1 MGFIA
6 LLLTI
11 INERNP
17 MSTKPGTESPDKKE
31 MGIGKFVGVI
41 GLSVV
46 GGLSAISLIQI
57 DANNTEAE
65 NNEILA
71 SYGFQDIHEA
81 TDFNGDTYTSAIN
94 QEIYYKVKVTS
105 EPNGKKSVSAVV
117 DPVQMNGGVQSVEVE
132 KDYSEYGTDLTKF
145 QKGLIDDGWGFLVKG

>member
-6 LLLTI
+6 LLVTI
-11 INERNP
+11 INERNS

-31 MGIGKFVGVI
+31 MGIGKFVGII
-41 GLSVV
+41 GLTVV

-57 DANNTEAE
+57 DANNTEAK
-65 NNEILA
+65 NNEVLA

-81 TDFNGDTYTSAIN
+81 TDFNGDTYTSAEN
-94 QEIYYKVKVTS
+94 QGIYYKVKVTS

-117 DPVQMNGGVQSVEVE
+117 DPEQMNGGVQSVEVE